1 MTEPRRHTPP
11 PSNPLE
17 DDLIPD
23 PRNIDMPPF
32 AQNGVPPLEAGPDPF
47 DPERLKISPEAASAF
62 ALKRP
67 LLTVPVRRPAPHWFF
82 RAHPDNRYHI
92 TTVVVELKEER
103 GEIYLVDP
111 CMWDEVVGLPC
122 VQTKILVACVN
133 RQQKFFFWP
142 IRPPATDGRPNAW
155 TTTAIEAARIAKDQW
170 IRLESDMTLGAYEV
184 AYAEHL
190 TVEPEWPDAELH
202 VLLRIAFQ
210 ERHIT
215 RPDHTILQQLRGR
228 D

>member
-1 MTEPRRHTPP
+1 MTERHRPLP
-11 PSNPLE
+11 PSDDPVDFLPDPLE
-17 DDLIPD
+17 ESTPT
-23 PRNIDMPPF
+23 F
-32 AQNGVPPLEAGPDPF
+32 HANGVPPMEEGLDPF
-47 DPERLKISPEAASAF
+47 DPERLRISPDTSSAF
-62 ALKRP
+62 ELKRP

-82 RAHPDNRYHI
+82 RTHRDNRYHLL
-92 TTVVVELKEER
+92 TLVLELKEER
-103 GEIYLVDP
+103 EIYLVDP
-111 CMWDEVVGLPC
+111 CMWDAVVGLPC
-122 VQTKILVACVN
+122 IQTRILTACMN

-142 IRPPATDGRPNAW
+142 IRPPAKDGRRNEW
-155 TTTAIEAARIAKDQW
+155 TTSAIEAARIAKDQW

-190 TVEPEWPDAELH
+190 TGEPAWPDVELN
-202 VLLRIAFQ
+202 VLLRIAFK